1 MTRPLRKPLR
11 ALLRA
16 LALAALLAA
25 APGLAGPA
33 PAQDGFG
40 EGYVIYENAKPV
52 ADIAFK
58 HKAGGLIRDVSLQDF
73 AGKVVVLNFW
83 ATWCPPCVAEMP
95 SLDRLQAALG
105 GKGIEVVALS
115 EDRGGFAQI
124 DPFYEARGLENL
136 ARYVDEGGA
145 LARHFGISVM
155 PTTILIGRDGVPV
168 GEVRGAAEWDS
179 PEAQKLLRALLGE

>member
-11 ALLRA
+11 AL
-16 LALAALLAA
+16 ALAALLLV

-33 PAQDGFG
+33 SAQEGFG
-40 EGYVIYENAKPV
+40 DGYVIYENAEPV
-52 ADIAFK
+52 PAVAFR

-105 GKGIEVVALS
+105 EEGLEVVALS
-115 EDRGGFAQI
+115 EDRGGFQQI
-124 DPFYEARGLENL
+124 DPFYEARGLERL

-179 PEAQKLLRALLGE
+179 PEAQKLLRALLKR